1 MLQQTNSHI
10 PYFGNICKL
19 KLKSSRLH
27 PNPSTC
33 CYHSN
38 IFARQVLSGSSKTP
52 NSWPA
57 GSSYSTPGTYICFG
71 SKRAQEPISDVQSAA
86 KCLFWTPSLL
96 DSSGRM
102 HGSAAVPCY
111 KSRSRWRSVH
121 GVDRHGTQSLSPI
134 SNFRD
139 CFHTQTKLF

>member
-52 NSWPA
+52 NLTCRIQLLHTWYLYLLWVKEST
-57 GSSYSTPGTYICFG
+57 GTYFRCTVCCKMSFLNSLTPGLKWEDAWECC
-71 SKRAQEPISDVQSAA
+71 S
-86 KCLFWTPSLL
+86 SLL
-96 DSSGRM
+96 QEQEQMEVCAWCGQTWNT
-102 HGSAAVPCY
+102 VF
-111 KSRSRWRSVH
+111 V
-121 GVDRHGTQSLSPI
+121 
-134 SNFRD
+134 SN
-139 CFHTQTKLF
+139 K